1 MYFTR
6 KKGTCGLIDKRLLI
20 LITLTDKPYK
30 SNQAHQV
37 LLTRKEN
44 KKKMFFIFEVYN
56 FGQKKLSV
64 IWKPSNNGK
73 LIDEIEKQ
81 LIIIFKQT
89 NKQIIPVVLVTVG
102 QWEVFH

>member
-1 MYFTR
+1 
-6 KKGTCGLIDKRLLI
+6 
-20 LITLTDKPYK
+20 
-30 SNQAHQV
+30 
-37 LLTRKEN
+37 
-44 KKKMFFIFEVYN
+44 MFFIFEVYN

-89 NKQIIPVVLVTVG
+89 NNPHSTCDYGTVRDIPLTEAIILAQDCNTLGVLSKTWSTSSMG
-102 QWEVFH
+102 SSGLSLGAIEGGIRCSQKK